1 MLGDVGRGAAV
12 FPAKGKTLAQPQ
24 RHQEDRGKPADRGVG
39 RQQTDQEGRGAHHH
53 DGDQEG
59 VFPSDQIADAAEH
72 QRAERPDQESR
83 GVGRKRRQQRRR
95 IVAGRKEQRGEEWRQ
110 NGIEIEVVPFEDGA
124 ERRSEDDEFL
134 FAGHAGAT
142 CGRVRQCGGHGCL
155 PSELDP
161 SLFPKQND
169 ASTGSAENAIPRRPS
184 CLCVTGLRP
193 KVLGALQL
201 KVSAGRAR
209 ARGSNKRSGRRQ
221 LMLLRNSERQPLRNK
236 RIRRGAFVQ

>member
-39 RQQTDQEGRGAHHH
+39 RQQTDQEGRDAHHH

-142 CGRVRQCGGHGCL
+142 CGRVRQCGGLGCL

-169 ASTGSAENAIPRRPS
+169 ASTRLRGKRYSAPAI
-184 CLCVTGLRP
+184 
-193 KVLGALQL
+193 
-201 KVSAGRAR
+201 VSVRHW
-209 ARGSNKRSGRRQ
+209 S
-221 LMLLRNSERQPLRNK
+221 
-236 RIRRGAFVQ
+236 